1 MMPKDLPLSI
11 VNIALVGGDQ
21 LCKEVLEKI
30 VREYNRDVVNA
41 KIIAVAHPEKD
52 APARLF
58 AEKIGLQTF
67 DDYHEL
73 YKDDHKI
80 DLIAILTPS
89 QRILDDILLTKPAHI
104 RLLSYQTFKLFWDA
118 ISERAKEIETV
129 INGIQENILV
139 ITPDMII
146 VDVNDSFL
154 RQMNYSREEVVGKKC
169 HEVFQKLDHICS
181 NNFHCPLKEAIS
193 NKAPRQ
199 SVIRR
204 LGGEGDSR
212 YIEVTIYPI
221 WEKKGKIS
229 KFIEISRDITER
241 KREEEEI
248 TRRLELMVEER
259 TNELKKTHEKL
270 LHQDKMASL
279 GKLSASVVHEINN
292 PIAGILNMILLIKRI
307 LEEGDRSA
315 EDAASL
321 NKYLDLMETET
332 RRISRIISNLLSFSR
347 QSKIEPA
354 HLDINRLLEKAVL
367 LNANLMKINQLDV
380 VQNLS
385 PNMPSVYGS
394 EDQLLQVFMNLISNA
409 AEAMSNRE
417 GGVLTIETG
426 KNKIGNEIEVVF
438 ADTGVGIPDA
448 SLSKIFEP
456 FFTTKKKGKGV
467 GLGLSVAYGIIQDHK
482 GSIKVESKTGEGT
495 RFVISLPI

>member
-1 MMPKDLPLSI
+1 MPQDLPLSI
-11 VNIALVGGDQ
+11 VNIALVGGDE

-30 VREYNRDVVNA
+30 VKEYKRDVNA
-41 KIIAVAHPEKD
+41 QIIALAHPD
-52 APARLF
+52 TTSPCRIF
-58 AEKIGLQTF
+58 AEKLGLHIF

-73 YKDDHKI
+73 YNTAYKI

-89 QRILDDILLTKPAHI
+89 QKILDDILATKPTHI

-146 VDVNDSFL
+146 ADVNDSFL
-154 RQMNYSREEVVGKKC
+154 RQMNYSREEVIGKKC
-169 HEVFQKLDHICS
+169 HEIFQRLDHICS
-181 NNFHCPLKEAIS
+181 GDFYCPLKEAI
-193 NKAPRQ
+193 NMQEPRQ

-204 LGGEGDSR
+204 LGGEGESR

-221 WEKKGKIS
+221 WEKPGKIS
-229 KFIEISRDITER
+229 RFIEISRDITER

-248 TRRLELMVEER
+248 TRRLEVMVEER

-292 PIAGILNMILLIKRI
+292 PIAGILSMILLIKRI
-307 LEEGDRSA
+307 LEENDWEKKDTLTFA
-315 EDAASL
+315 
-321 NKYLDLMETET
+321 KYLDLMETET

-347 QSKIEPA
+347 QSKIELA
-354 HLDINRLLEKAVL
+354 HLDVNRLIEKAVL
-367 LNANLMKINQLDV
+367 LNSNLMKINRIRV
-380 VQNLS
+380 NQNLS
-385 PNMPSVYGS
+385 TNMPPLYGS
-394 EDQLLQVFMNLISNA
+394 EDQLLQVFMNIISNA
-409 AEAMSNRE
+409 AEAMSHKD
-417 GGVLTIETG
+417 GGALTIET
-426 KNKIGNEIEVVF
+426 KQNKTAEEIEIIF
-438 ADTGVGIPDA
+438 ADTGVGIPD
-448 SLSKIFEP
+448 SRLTKIFEP

-482 GSIKVESKTGEGT
+482 GSIKVESKPGEGT
-495 RFVISLPI
+495 RFIITLPI

>member
-1 MMPKDLPLSI
+1 MQRGTRKNRQGIHPGCECQDCRRGPS
-11 VNIALVGGDQ
+11 
-21 LCKEVLEKI
+21 EKT
-30 VREYNRDVVNA
+30 
-41 KIIAVAHPEKD
+41 
-52 APARLF
+52 APARVF
-58 AEKIGLQTF
+58 AEKIGLKTF

-73 YKDDHKI
+73 YSADYKI

-89 QRILDDILLTKPAHI
+89 QKILEDILLTKPSHI

-146 VDVNDSFL
+146 VDVNESFL
-154 RQMNYSREEVVGKKC
+154 KQMNYSREEVIGKKC
-169 HEVFQKLDHICS
+169 HEVFQQLDHICS
-181 NNFHCPLKEAIS
+181 RNYYCPLKEAIG
-193 NKAPRQ
+193 NKAPSQRI
-199 SVIRR
+199 IRR
-204 LGGEGDSR
+204 LGGEGESR

-248 TRRLELMVEER
+248 THRLELMVEER

-292 PIAGILNMILLIKRI
+292 PVAGILNMILLIKRI
-307 LEEGDRSA
+307 LGENDMGKR
-315 EDAASL
+315 DAVSL

-347 QSKIEPA
+347 QSKS
-354 HLDINRLLEKAVL
+354 NW
-367 LNANLMKINQLDV
+367 
-380 VQNLS
+380 
-385 PNMPSVYGS
+385 
-394 EDQLLQVFMNLISNA
+394 LIWIS
-409 AEAMSNRE
+409 
-417 GGVLTIETG
+417 IIWW
-426 KNKIGNEIEVVF
+426 KK
-438 ADTGVGIPDA
+438 
-448 SLSKIFEP
+448 P
-456 FFTTKKKGKGV
+456 FC
-467 GLGLSVAYGIIQDHK
+467 
-482 GSIKVESKTGEGT
+482 
-495 RFVISLPI
+495 